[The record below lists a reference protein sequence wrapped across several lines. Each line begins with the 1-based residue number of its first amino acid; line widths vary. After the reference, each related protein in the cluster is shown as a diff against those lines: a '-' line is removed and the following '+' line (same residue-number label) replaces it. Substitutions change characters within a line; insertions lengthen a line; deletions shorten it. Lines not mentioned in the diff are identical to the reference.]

1 MTLTFGRGPFGTH
14 PAGQFNFAKPGPDTV
29 LYWEEFP
36 KRVRVEFNG
45 ATLADSQAVRALH
58 ETGRLMVL
66 YFPREDVDQT
76 LLEPTDHTSQSAT
89 KGTARYWTVRAGDR
103 TAENAAW
110 AYEDPVSGA
119 PAMAG
124 YLAFRY
130 SAMDAWYQ
138 EDERVYAHPRD
149 PYHRVDVHAS
159 SRHVVVRHRGTTIAE
174 SSRPQLLFE
183 TSLPVR
189 YYLPP
194 DDVHTEYLQSSDT
207 VTPCPYKGSGQH
219 WHLATEAGRV
229 EDAAWSLPDPL
240 PGDALKTKDHFCF
253 YPDKVDIEVDGKP
266 VTA

>member
-45 ATLADSQAVRALH
+45 ATIADSRAVRALH

-76 LLEPTDHTSQSAT
+76 VLEATDHTSQSPT
-89 KGTARYWTVRAGDR
+89 KGTARYWTVRVGDR
-103 TAENAAW
+103 AAENAAW
-110 AYEDPVSGA
+110 AHENPSGDA
-119 PAMAG
+119 PAMTG

-159 SRHVVVRHRGTTIAE
+159 SRHVVVRHQGTTIAD

-194 DDVHTEYLQSSDT
+194 DDVRTEYLRPSDT
-207 VTPCPYKGSGQH
+207 VTPCPYKGAGQH
-219 WHLATEAGRV
+219 WHLTTEAGRV
-229 EDAAWSLPDPL
+229 QDAAWSLPDPL
-240 PGDALKTKDHFCF
+240 PGDAVKTKGYFCF
-253 YPDKVDIEVDGKP
+253 YPDKVELEVDGKP